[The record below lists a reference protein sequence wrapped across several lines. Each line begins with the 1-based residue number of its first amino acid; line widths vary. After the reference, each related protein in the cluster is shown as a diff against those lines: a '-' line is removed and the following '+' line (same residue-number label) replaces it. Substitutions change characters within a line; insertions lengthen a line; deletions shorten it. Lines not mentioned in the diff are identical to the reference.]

1 MHRRLQA
8 LRTRHWPI
16 GIAMVLAAVLVLSE
30 PAIVDFFQKG
40 HFNWVSLHSL
50 AIARH
55 SSLANGGVGYSC
67 EWLTSD
73 GSTHLEYFNRYP
85 IVFAVLSRWLLLPW
99 AGDGAAWL
107 YAARQWMNVM
117 FIATALVL
125 WWWLRALRFS
135 RPVAMASL
143 LFTLSAPV
151 VLQYRNMFHFDQ
163 PALLAYGLLLLVVV
177 RKVLPDQPDLR
188 WYWVA
193 LCLAALSGRSAVVL
207 IASLVLPLQRGLAGR
222 RRGLWLG
229 VPIAFATVGVA
240 TAYNI
245 VWEARLNAVSWTS
258 TTVVQSA
265 LRRLGLSGNGFSE
278 RALERTRWLG
288 GALPKLIA
296 YSTEFMLP
304 LLLVAAVLVLTRLV
318 ARRRRLS
325 PAAGPIPPAL
335 PEQALTFRRQ
345 KLWST
350 GGTAVLWVVLM
361 KNLFVFRVY
370 AGMVLLPFLLL
381 CMAHTLERLIPE
393 LAAAL
398 KRSERRVTQCS
409 VVLAGSVLVIVLLLG
424 PSAQLRPMAAR
435 RLVLQAFFSDLAAY
449 RSGADAGVPVQRND
463 QWFPRSPYAQCALL
477 DAPLLNGEP
486 PADAQL
492 SRPPAFPARPD

>member
-188 WYWVA
+188 WYWAA

-335 PEQALTFRRQ
+335 PEQALTSRRQ
-345 KLWST
+345 MLWST

-361 KNLFVFRVY
+361 KNLFVFHVY

-409 VVLAGSVLVIVLLLG
+409 VALAGSVLVIVLLLG
-424 PSAQLRPMAAR
+424 PSAQLRPVGAR

>member
-1 MHRRLQA
+1 
-8 LRTRHWPI
+8 
-16 GIAMVLAAVLVLSE
+16 MVLAALLFFLE
-30 PAIVDFFQKG
+30 PAIADFFQKG

-50 AIARH
+50 AIIRH
-55 SSLANGGVGYSC
+55 SNMANGGVGYSC
-67 EWLTSD
+67 ESLNPD
-73 GSTHLEYFNRYP
+73 GSTYLEYFNRYP

-99 AGDGAAWL
+99 AGDGAAWV
-107 YAARQWMNVM
+107 YAARQWMNVI

-125 WWWLRALRFS
+125 WWWLRALRYS

-163 PALLAYGLLLLVVV
+163 PALLAYVLLLLVVV
-177 RKVLPDQPDLR
+177 RKVLPAKPDLR
-188 WYWVA
+188 WYWGA

-207 IASLVLPLQRGLAGR
+207 IVSLVLPLQRGLAGC

-245 VWEARLNAVSWTS
+245 AWEARLNAVSWTS

-265 LRRLGLSGNGFSE
+265 LRRLGLSGNGFPA

-318 ARRRRLS
+318 TRRKRPSSAVGL
-325 PAAGPIPPAL
+325 IPPAV

-345 KLWST
+345 MLWST
-350 GGTAVLWVVLM
+350 GGTAALWVVLM
-361 KNLFVFRVY
+361 KNLFVFHVY

-393 LAAAL
+393 LVAAL
-398 KRSERRVTQCS
+398 NRSERRVTQCT
-409 VVLAGSVLVIVLLLG
+409 VVLAGSVLVMVLLLG
-424 PSAQLRPMAAR
+424 PSAQLRPVAAR
-435 RLVLQAFFSDLAAY
+435 RLLLETFFADLAVY
-449 RSGADAGVPVQRND
+449 RNGADDSVPVQRDD

-477 DAPLLNGEP
+477 DSPLLNGEP
-486 PADAQL
+486 PPDAQL
-492 SRPPAFPARPD
+492 SRPPAFPYRPN

>member
-8 LRTRHWPI
+8 LRARHWPI

-135 RPVAMASL
+135 RLVAMASL

-188 WYWVA
+188 WYWAA

-325 PAAGPIPPAL
+325 SAAVPIPPAL
-335 PEQALTFRRQ
+335 PEQALTSRRQ
-345 KLWST
+345 MLWST

-361 KNLFVFRVY
+361 KNLFVFHVY

-409 VVLAGSVLVIVLLLG
+409 VVLAGSVLVMVLLLG
-424 PSAQLRPMAAR
+424 PSAQLRPVGAR

>member
-151 VLQYRNMFHFDQ
+151 VLQYRNMFHVDQ

-188 WYWVA
+188 WYWAA

-345 KLWST
+345 MLWST

-361 KNLFVFRVY
+361 KNLFVFHVY

-424 PSAQLRPMAAR
+424 PSAQLRPVGAR

>member
-1 MHRRLQA
+1 MHRRLQD

-151 VLQYRNMFHFDQ
+151 VLKYRNMFHFDQ

-188 WYWVA
+188 WYWAA

-278 RALERTRWLG
+278 EALERTRWLG

-335 PEQALTFRRQ
+335 PEQALTSRRQ
-345 KLWST
+345 MLWST

-361 KNLFVFRVY
+361 KNLFVFHVY

-424 PSAQLRPMAAR
+424 PSAQLRPVGAR

>member
-1 MHRRLQA
+1 MHRWLQG

-16 GIAMVLAAVLVLSE
+16 GIAILLAAMLFLSE

-55 SSLANGGVGYSC
+55 SSMANGGVGYSC
-67 EWLTSD
+67 EWLHPD

-85 IVFAVLSRWLLLPW
+85 IVFAVLSRWLLWPW
-99 AGDGAAWL
+99 ADDAAAWL
-107 YAARQWMNVM
+107 YAARQWMNVI

-125 WWWLRALRFS
+125 WWWMRALHFS

-163 PALLAYGLLLLVVV
+163 PALLAYVLLLLVVV

-188 WYWVA
+188 WYWAAV
-193 LCLAALSGRSAVVL
+193 CLAALSGRSAVVL

-265 LRRLGLSGNGFSE
+265 LRRLGISGNGFSE

-288 GALPKLIA
+288 GAVPKLIA
-296 YSTEFMLP
+296 YSTEFTLP

-318 ARRRRLS
+318 TRRRRLS
-325 PAAGPIPPAL
+325 SAAGSIPPAL

-345 KLWST
+345 MLWST
-350 GGTAVLWVVLM
+350 GGTAVLWLVVM
-361 KNLFVFRVY
+361 KNLFVFHVY

-393 LAAAL
+393 LSAAL
-398 KRSERRVTQCS
+398 KRSERRVTQCT
-409 VVLAGSVLVIVLLLG
+409 VVLAGSVLVMVLLLG
-424 PSAQLRPMAAR
+424 PSAQLRPVAAR
-435 RLVLQAFFSDLAAY
+435 RLVLESFFADLAAY
-449 RSGADAGVPVQRND
+449 RSGADDGVPVQRDD

-486 PADAQL
+486 SPDAQL
-492 SRPPAFPARPD
+492 SRPPAFPSRPD

>member
-188 WYWVA
+188 WYWAA

-335 PEQALTFRRQ
+335 PEQALTSRRQ
-345 KLWST
+345 MLWST

-361 KNLFVFRVY
+361 KNLFVFHVY

>member
-67 EWLTSD
+67 KWLTSD

-188 WYWVA
+188 WYSAA

-345 KLWST
+345 MLWST

-361 KNLFVFRVY
+361 KNLFVFHVY

-424 PSAQLRPMAAR
+424 PSAQLRPVAAR

>member
-188 WYWVA
+188 WYWAA

-335 PEQALTFRRQ
+335 PEQALTSRRQ
-345 KLWST
+345 MLWST

-361 KNLFVFRVY
+361 KNLFVFHVY

-424 PSAQLRPMAAR
+424 PSAQLRPVGAR

-477 DAPLLNGEP
+477 DVPLLNGEP